1 MDGDGGGSSAE
12 EASGER
18 TAAELGPCWCVS
30 VVSARPWL
38 SSSRRSRLVNEEG
51 MRKAKQ
57 RMKWMEWTDVMDE
70 DLFLKNS
77 LLSYDFC
84 DRWMMNR

>member
-1 MDGDGGGSSAE
+1 
-12 EASGER
+12 
-18 TAAELGPCWCVS
+18 
-30 VVSARPWL
+30 
-38 SSSRRSRLVNEEG
+38 VNEEG

-77 LLSYDFC
+77 LLSYNFC